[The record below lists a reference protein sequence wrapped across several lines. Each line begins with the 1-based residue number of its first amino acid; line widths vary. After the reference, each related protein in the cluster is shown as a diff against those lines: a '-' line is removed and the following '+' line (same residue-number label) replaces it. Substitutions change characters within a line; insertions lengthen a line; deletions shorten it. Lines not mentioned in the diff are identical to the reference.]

1 MRILLASRNFFPAG
15 VVGGGQT
22 SFKYLAEYLREH
34 DHDVAVLSID
44 DFESRGIHGPTGIP
58 EYRLKIRNS
67 SRAGG
72 KSAVDKIAWHFTD
85 RYAGAMRA
93 PFTEVLDEFKPDV
106 MLTGVMAG
114 MTLGLWDAAAD
125 RGVPVVHRSNDY
137 YLLCVRSGMRKN
149 EANCETP
156 CSLCKV
162 AAVGT
167 SRRRSRLVS
176 DVIYV
181 SDHIK
186 RVHEANG
193 MFPPPVRAH
202 VHPGGPYRRA
212 ASAEDIAAQRA
223 LRKAD
228 PVLNLGYFGRVS
240 PEKGVPDLIRSL
252 LPLQG
257 GWRLLVGGDGP
268 PDYLARIRA
277 SIGDAPVELLGVMT
291 PDRFFGMVDALIVP
305 SLWHDPAPRVV
316 YEAGAHGVASI
327 VSDRGGLPELAGY
340 GSRGF
345 IYHPDR
351 PETLRA
357 IVQDIVN
364 DRSVLDDKMAHWAKD
379 AGQFTIAGFGAAV
392 EAVLTSAA
400 ARAELSPVC
409 ISA

>member
-1 MRILLASRNFFPAG
+1 LRILLASRNFFPAG

-22 SFKYLAEYLREH
+22 SFRYLADYLTERGH
-34 DHDVAVLSID
+34 TVAVLSID

-72 KSAVDKIAWHFTD
+72 KSAIDKIAWHFTD

-93 PFTEVLDEFKPDV
+93 PFTEVLDEFRPDV

-137 YLLCVRSGMRKN
+137 YLLCIRSGMRKN

-156 CSLCKV
+156 CSLCNV
-162 AAVGT
+162 AAVRT
-167 SRRRSRLVS
+167 SRRKSQLIS

-193 MFPPPVRAH
+193 LFRAPVRAH
-202 VHPGGPYRRA
+202 VHPGGPYRRS
-212 ASAEDIAAQRA
+212 ASADQIAEQRA
-223 LRKAD
+223 LRSAD
-228 PVLNLGYFGRVS
+228 PVLTLGYFGRVS
-240 PEKGVPDLIRSL
+240 PEKGVPDLIRTLLSL
-252 LPLQG
+252 EG
-257 GWRLLVGGDGP
+257 KWRLLIGGDGP
-268 PDYLARIRA
+268 PDYVERIRA
-277 SIGDAPVELLGVMT
+277 SIGDAPVELLGVRT
-291 PDRFFGMVDALIVP
+291 PDEFFAMVDALIVP

-345 IYHPDR
+345 IYRPDQ

-357 IVQDIVN
+357 IVQEILK
-364 DRSVLDDKMAHWAKD
+364 DRSILDEKISRWAKEAGPFTIEGFGSAVEDVLIAAAD
-379 AGQFTIAGFGAAV
+379 AGRTPAH
-392 EAVLTSAA
+392 LSA
-400 ARAELSPVC
+400 
-409 ISA
+409 